1 MVHFHDVAGNLFMIV
16 ENYGGAQDQKIPSMI
31 QAYNLKQHEHLTS
44 LNFVLFSYKHDW
56 IFNPNVIITRL
67 YSNDQFVLKIAYLVW
82 C

>member
-1 MVHFHDVAGNLFMIV
+1 MIV

-31 QAYNLKQHEHLTS
+31 QAYNLKHHEHLTS

-56 IFNPNVIITRL
+56 IFNPDV
-67 YSNDQFVLKIAYLVW
+67 YSNDRFVLKIAYLVW